1 MMINFGYSLGFM
13 DYAAFVVI
21 VAVYFVLMIY
31 LNKGVNRD
39 VNKIQLESSSEWNV
53 EEKHETFLSGGF
65 LLAVPRVQL
74 RMYNF
79 FCTAPVAV
87 SNVIKYSSWM
97 ILLGIC
103 SDVYENGIE
112 YLVFFSVGSSFMTIF
127 MNFIILPVLNESEA
141 ATLSEVS

>member
-79 FCTAPVAV
+79 FLYC
-87 SNVIKYSSWM
+87 SSCCIKRY
-97 ILLGIC
+97 
-103 SDVYENGIE
+103 
-112 YLVFFSVGSSFMTIF
+112 
-127 MNFIILPVLNESEA
+127 
-141 ATLSEVS
+141 